1 MTGRRRRLL
10 LLSPSCISPWSRAVT
25 GGRTV
30 QGDRAPP
37 FTKQV
42 APRPY
47 GAQRPQSSGCWLL
60 LRDQHTGTL
69 GGIAAFG
76 LFICEMKVLIKSA
89 IFKICSRTPRSPK
102 GTQVCPA
109 DGERKWS
116 DKKAGLR
123 GVKQNSP
130 GPPSFMFKVKSDL
143 KEGN

>member
-1 MTGRRRRLL
+1 MTGRKPRLRLL
-10 LLSPSCISPWSRAVT
+10 RSSCISPWSRAVT
-25 GGRTV
+25 GVRTV

-37 FTKQV
+37 FTKQA
-42 APRPY
+42 APGPY

-60 LRDQHTGTL
+60 LQDKHTGTL

-76 LFICEMKVLIKSA
+76 FLICKMKVLIKSA

-109 DGERKWS
+109 DGERKRS
-116 DKKAGLR
+116 DRKAGLR

-130 GPPSFMFKVKSDL
+130 GPPAFMSKVKSDR